1 MKHINEEDNYS
12 KYYLKKYLQSGMG
25 TLIFSQMTQIM
36 KEPRY
41 QLWPIL
47 VCKAKKPNISII
59 KITIQWWND
68 LETVNITKSCFFFY
82 RKYWI
87 CTLQNNDNKILRS
100 ACNWVLKCS
109 QRGFFKIRIHI
120 DITIRPKTQE
130 KTIKNAQ
137 LLVSS
142 TTFNFLRITG

>member
-1 MKHINEEDNYS
+1 
-12 KYYLKKYLQSGMG
+12 MG

-47 VCKAKKPNISII
+47 VCKAKNPIIPSLRLQYNDEMIWKLLIS
-59 KITIQWWND
+59 QS
-68 LETVNITKSCFFFY
+68 LVFFY